1 MTDTFDV
8 GRELGTS
15 IGDRAEAW
23 RFIRGFAAGW
33 QTPLAEDDGCPAEDL
48 DAAEARL
55 GLRLPEALREAYRLF
70 GRRDDLTANQD
81 VLLSPDLLHLDED
94 VLVFRVEN
102 QAVVHWGVPV
112 SELEEADPSVVVRAS
127 LADPSAERWEPW
139 LDRFSLACVEIVL
152 SESLFVSE
160 ELGDNREL
168 EAGEAD
174 LLERRY
180 TRLPLPDYPTSQT
193 ATPAIRWFAGP
204 DVIIRDDQRTW
215 MWVRARTGEALTA
228 VRAELPGDWIMTDTD
243 EMV

>member
-1 MTDTFDV
+1 MTKIFDV
-8 GRELGTS
+8 GRELATG
-15 IGDRAEAW
+15 IGDRADAW

-33 QTPLAEDDGCPAEDL
+33 QAPLTDDDGCPASDL

-55 GLRLPEALREAYRLF
+55 GLRLPTALREAYRLF
-70 GRRDDLTANQD
+70 GRREDLTANQD
-81 VLLSPDLLHLDED
+81 VLLSPDRLHLDGE

-112 SELEEADPSVVVRAS
+112 SELEEPDPSVVVRAS

-160 ELGDNREL
+160 ELGDNRGI
-168 EAGEAD
+168 ADGESD
-174 LLERRY
+174 LLERHY

-193 ATPAIRWFAGP
+193 TVPAIRWFAGR

-215 MWVRARTGEALTA
+215 MWVRARTCEALTT
-228 VRAELPGDWIMTDTD
+228 VRTELPGDWIMTGTD
-243 EMV
+243 EPN

>member
-8 GRELGTS
+8 GRELGTG

-33 QTPLAEDDGCPAEDL
+33 QTPLAEDDGCPAADL
-48 DAAEARL
+48 DAAEDRL
-55 GLRLPEALREAYRLF
+55 GLRLPAALREAYRLF

-81 VLLSPDLLHLDED
+81 VLLSPGRLHLDGE

-102 QAVVHWGVPV
+102 QAVVRWGVPV
-112 SELEEADPSVVVRAS
+112 SDPEEADPPVLVRAS
-127 LADPSAERWEPW
+127 LADRSAERWEPW
-139 LDRFSLACVEIVL
+139 LERFSLACVEIVL

-168 EAGEAD
+168 EDGEAD

-180 TRLPLPDYPTSQT
+180 TRLPLPDYPTSRT
-193 ATPAIRWFAGP
+193 AVPAIRWFAGP

-215 MWVRARTGEALTA
+215 MWVRARTREALGT
-228 VRAELPGDWIMTDTD
+228 VRMELAGDWIMTDTV
-243 EMV
+243 ETV